1 MSMRCSAS
9 ADMFLW
15 WPPRSVPFRRSGFV
29 DTEAVVEAA
38 GRPCVNA
45 TSALTQR
52 AAEEMIRMY
61 IIVAM
66 CFFEG
71 WC

>member
-1 MSMRCSAS
+1 
-9 ADMFLW
+9 
-15 WPPRSVPFRRSGFV
+15 VPFRRSGIV

-66 CFFEG
+66 YFFEG